1 MPLPTKTTVLL
12 LVALATSLALAGLSQ
27 SCDADTRD
35 AQREIAADDAADLL
49 FDWLGSDGSPWTRDP
64 AIARE
69 IGVLRQFYG
78 DRSWRLAWI
87 DAGRPTPQALEI
99 AQLLGAAADRGLR
112 PGDYRA
118 AIWPQR
124 FEAVR
129 LGDARARA
137 QLELELSAAV
147 SHFTHD
153 LRFGRIDPSTLGIET
168 GADRD
173 ASALPAI
180 LSELASAPNVEST
193 LRELVEPRHPAYA
206 KLLAELQ
213 RLRAADDEPAL
224 LEQVAQIELALERW
238 RWLPRDLDGP
248 AIFVNVP
255 EFRLRAYGTS
265 GDGDPELEMNVV
277 VGDARG
283 SATPLFGSAMRTV
296 VFQPQWYVPKS
307 IVRGELVPSEE
318 REPGYLEA
326 RGYDILDQ
334 QGQVSNGPIDEATLY
349 GLRAGQLGLRQ
360 RSGPG
365 NALGKVKFLF
375 PNPHSVYL
383 HDTPTRSAF
392 ERDRRDLSHGCVRVA
407 DPGALARWALRD
419 VPGWNGDR
427 VAKALAG
434 RTTLSVELPSPI
446 RVVMVYH
453 TTVVD
458 ENGVRFLPD
467 VYGHDAT
474 LREAIAGLQAT

>member
-1 MPLPTKTTVLL
+1 MPLPTKTTTLL
-12 LVALATSLALAGLSQ
+12 LVVLATCLALAGLSQ
-27 SCDADTRD
+27 PRDAGIGD
-35 AQREIAADDAADLL
+35 AQRELAADDAANLL
-49 FDWLGSDGSPWTRDP
+49 LDWLRSDGSPWTREP

-69 IGVLRQFYG
+69 VGVLRQFYG
-78 DRSWRLAWI
+78 DRSWRPAWV

-99 AQLLGAAADRGLR
+99 SQLLAAAADRGLR

-118 AIWPQR
+118 AIWTQR
-124 FEAVR
+124 FQAVG
-129 LGDARARA
+129 LGDARALA
-137 QLELELSAAV
+137 QLDLELSAAV

-173 ASALPAI
+173 AGTLPAI
-180 LSELASAPNVEST
+180 LAELASAPDVEST

-206 KLLAELQ
+206 GLLAELQ
-213 RLRAADDEPAL
+213 RLGAADDEPTRF
-224 LEQVAQIELALERW
+224 EQVAHIELALERW

-255 EFRLRAYGTS
+255 EFRLRAYGIS
-265 GDGDPELEMNVV
+265 GAPELEMKVV

-326 RGYDILDQ
+326 RGYDILDHH
-334 QGQVSNGPIDEATLY
+334 GRVSDSPMDEATLY

-375 PNPHSVYL
+375 PNPYSVYL

-407 DPGALARWALRD
+407 DPNALARWALRD
-419 VPGWNGDR
+419 VPGWTDDR

-434 RTTLSVELPSPI
+434 YATLSVELPSPI

-467 VYGHDAT
+467 LYGHDAT